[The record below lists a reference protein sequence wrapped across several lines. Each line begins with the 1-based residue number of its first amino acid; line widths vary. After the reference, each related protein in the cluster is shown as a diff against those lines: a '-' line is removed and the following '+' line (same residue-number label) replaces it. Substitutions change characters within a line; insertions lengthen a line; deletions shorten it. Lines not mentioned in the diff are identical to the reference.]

1 MTNTKQLMSAVA
13 LLASIT
19 VLDNFIFVE
28 LEPGFESMVLIE
40 PYGSPSNAEITQAD
54 EQPELLNEA
63 NDFWIDKHKV
73 NNADFAKFLDS
84 SSYESQEII
93 PRRQAVLTNQHE
105 ELAVSVS
112 SGKWQVQDDNTNWH
126 KPTDSLAINHTFA
139 GQDNLKVSFR
149 DALAYCNWLDKDL
162 PTTVQSE
169 YIIAKDQDNNVSGL
183 YEFRCVKNN

>member
-93 PRRQAVLTNQHE
+93 PRLQAVLTNQHE

-112 SGKWQVQDDNTNWH
+112 SEKWQAQDLSLIH
-126 KPTDSLAINHTFA
+126 ISEPT
-139 GQDNLKVSFR
+139 R
-149 DALAYCNWLDKDL
+149 PY
-162 PTTVQSE
+162 
-169 YIIAKDQDNNVSGL
+169 
-183 YEFRCVKNN
+183 